1 MKRLFTHFPSCSSM
15 QEYTHKPIFAV
26 AMMIC
31 LLFSSAVASA
41 QISINANPGTSGN
54 VPLGTSNYAV
64 SESIYTATELGTNFT
79 TAGDEIISIGFTCA
93 VIPSVGTTFTN
104 LKVYLKEVSAAT
116 TVFTTGTYSTAGYTQ
131 VFGGATGGSIVVTT
145 TGVKT
150 LTLSTP
156 FLRTSSSMNLQMLVT
171 REDNTLHTSNTFA
184 TAGGNDASSAN
195 LSTRRYNTT
204 AALSGTTSLT
214 ASTFRPAI
222 ILTSAIPTTPP
233 NCATGM
239 APASVT
245 AMLVCPNAT
254 TSPSSVVFTWTA
266 PASGP
271 APTGYKFYLAVSPT
285 APVLLG
291 TVTGTSASVS
301 NLLPSTSYN
310 WYVVSTA
317 SGVDAVGCTTPLTF
331 MTDVEP
337 ACVANN
343 SCATATLIGTTGN
356 AGTVNSTT
364 TGASI
369 SRAGEVCATF
379 TGNADDDVWFRFTTD
394 GDGGDVTVALTGAAT
409 ALDAV
414 MHVYSGTCS
423 ALVNILCADAN
434 DVGMSETAALTGLAA
449 NTTYYVRVYGYG
461 AYNATTP
468 TSGAF
473 TLTTSGTGVAGTPI
487 PIELKS
493 FTGTVEGSVNAL
505 NWETLTEINVKSHI
519 VERSVDGKGWSEVGI
534 VAGKRNSQASVKYT
548 LEDRNPLVKAYYRL
562 RTIDFDGKENLSS
575 TISLTRKGKGFG
587 IARVY
592 PSPTTRD
599 VVVLFNAISEE
610 KVTVRVMDI
619 TGRVVIQQVTEAVKD
634 INELP
639 LTLTALQSGVYIV
652 TVSNSTGIS
661 TPVRFVKL

>member
-1 MKRLFTHFPSCSSM
+1 MKRLFTYFPSYSST
-15 QEYTHKPIFAV
+15 QEYTHKSIFAL

-41 QISINANPGTSGN
+41 QTSITTNPSTSVN
-54 VPLGTSNYAV
+54 VPVGSSNYHV
-64 SESIYTATELGTNFT
+64 SEMIYTTAELGSNFT
-79 TAGDEIISIGFTCA
+79 TAPDAILSITFNCTTAATANPIVGAAAGTFKIYFKD
-93 VIPSVGTTFTN
+93 VPSTTTTF
-104 LKVYLKEVSAAT
+104 AA
-116 TVFTTGTYSTAGYTQ
+116 GAYSTAGYTL
-131 VFGGATGGSIVVTT
+131 VYNGSMDLST
-145 TGVKT
+145 TGNKL
-150 LTLSTP
+150 LTLNTSYVRANGTNLQILVERTDNLVHTGNA
-156 FLRTSSSMNLQMLVT
+156 FATSSGSEV
-171 REDNTLHTSNTFA
+171 
-184 TAGGNDASSAN
+184 SSTVVSA
-195 LSTRRYNTT
+195 RRYNSTT
-204 AALSGTTSLT
+204 APVSGTTSL
-214 ASTFRPAI
+214 STSAFRPAI
-222 ILTSAIPTTPP
+222 TLTSAILTTPP
-233 NCATGM
+233 NCATGLT
-239 APASVT
+239 PASGTVT
-245 AMLVCPNAT
+245 LLCASATNA
-254 TSPSSVVFTWTA
+254 PSAAVFTWTA

-271 APTGYKFYLAVSPT
+271 APTSYKFYLAVSPA

-291 TVTGTSASVS
+291 TLAGTSASVS
-301 NLLPSTSYN
+301 NLLPTTSYN
-310 WYVVSTA
+310 WYVVPNN
-317 SGVDAVGCTTPLTF
+317 GVDAVGCAVPLTF
-331 MTDVEP
+331 TTDVEP
-337 ACVANN
+337 PCVANN
-343 SCATATLIGTTGN
+343 TCATATLIGTTGN
-356 AGTVNSTT
+356 AGTLNSTT

-369 SRAGEVCATF
+369 SRAGEACAGF
-379 TGNADDDVWFRFTTD
+379 TGNPDDDVWFRFTTD
-394 GDGGDVTVALTGAAT
+394 GDGGDVTVALTAAAT

-414 MHVYSGTCS
+414 VHVYSGTCS
-423 ALVNILCADAN
+423 TLVNIGCADATGAGVN
-434 DVGMSETAALTGLAA
+434 ETATLTGLAA
-449 NTTYYVRVYGYG
+449 NTTYFVRVYGYG

-473 TLTTSGTGVAGTPI
+473 TMTTSGTGVAGTPI

-519 VERSVDGKGWSEVGI
+519 VERSVDGKGWLEVGI

-562 RTIDFDGKENLSS
+562 RTLDFDGKESLSS

-587 IARVY
+587 ISSVY

-619 TGRVVIQQVTEAVKD
+619 TGRVVIQQVTQAVKD